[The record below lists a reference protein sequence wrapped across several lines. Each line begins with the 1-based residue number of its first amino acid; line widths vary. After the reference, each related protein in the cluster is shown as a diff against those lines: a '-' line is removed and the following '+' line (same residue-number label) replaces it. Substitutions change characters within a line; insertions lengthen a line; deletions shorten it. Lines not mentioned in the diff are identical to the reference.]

1 MTPKC
6 GRVVRRHAAAVLLA
20 VGCVVTL
27 APPASAGASSAPG
40 SVPSIDPTGA
50 GAVGLAPPPVTL
62 PSQPVA
68 VPPVT
73 VPPVTVPPVTVP
85 PVTVP
90 SVTLPPMTVPQV
102 PIGALPP
109 AIGQITGAL
118 PGAGGTG
125 SAPAPPD
132 GGGPDPSGRGP
143 RTGGTGSSD
152 PTPTGSGRVQGGP
165 TGADLV
171 DSRASRGSTG
181 SPSASG
187 AATAADLV
195 GPSGSGDQIE
205 DAVRQDARRF
215 GWPLVLGLAVVAF
228 LALQGRVE
236 RHERKLADA
245 PLDQGERLRFR

>member
-1 MTPKC
+1 M
-6 GRVVRRHAAAVLLA
+6 RRHAAAVVLA

-27 APPASAGASSAPG
+27 APPAPAGASSGPG

-50 GAVGLAPPPVTL
+50 GAVGIAPPPVTL
-62 PSQPVA
+62 PSHPVA

-85 PVTVP
+85 QVTVP
-90 SVTLPPMTVPQV
+90 QVTVPPVTVPQV

-132 GGGPDPSGRGP
+132 GGGPDLSGRAP
-143 RTGGTGSSD
+143 RTGGTGTSD

-165 TGADLV
+165 TPEDVV
-171 DSRASRGSTG
+171 DSPATGGPTEST
-181 SPSASG
+181 SASSSP
-187 AATAADLV
+187 ATAADLA

-215 GWPLVLGLAVVAF
+215 GWPLALGLAVVVF